1 MLFLYQFRKQR
12 GITQGKDIHSNEYQT
27 QQLPKQ
33 QDNITHLAKTL
44 NIGAG
49 FPDKTVK
56 SMTAKAVIRGKAEML
71 CIVRPATMC

>member
-12 GITQGKDIHSNEYQT
+12 GITQGKDIHSNEYRT
-27 QQLPKQ
+27 QQLSKQ
-33 QDNITHLAKTL
+33 QDITHLAKTL
-44 NIGAG
+44 NIGTV

-71 CIVRPATMC
+71 SIVRPATVC